1 MDSQLPSLHPCFAL
15 SQTILYKATQHCIS
29 MISSLTHISQPFLL
43 QCDEDRECFFLTIQ
57 QSKKVLRI
65 VLMANYV
72 KCWQFFLLR
81 KIARLWE
88 DESQNIKMTAIPFLT
103 VFHYMILLCQVPAI
117 FRNRKN
123 CQNMTVHNQ
132 ESKCS
137 GNAYLVIGSPDF
149 WEMNPITF
157 GLPITK
163 FASTLCLK
171 PNYI

>member
-1 MDSQLPSLHPCFAL
+1 MR
-15 SQTILYKATQHCIS
+15 IGNV
-29 MISSLTHISQPFLL
+29 
-43 QCDEDRECFFLTIQ
+43 FFDNPIV
-57 QSKKVLRI
+57 KKVLQI

-72 KCWQFFLLR
+72 KCWQFFLLQ
-81 KIARLWE
+81 KNARLWE
-88 DESQNIKMTAIPFLT
+88 DESQNINMTAIPFLT
-103 VFHYMILLCQVPAI
+103 VFHYMIILCQVPAI

-123 CQNMTVHNQ
+123 CQNMTIHNW

-137 GNAYLVIGSPDF
+137 GNAYLVIVSLIGSPDF
-149 WEMNPITF
+149 WEMNPRIF

>member
-1 MDSQLPSLHPCFAL
+1 MRIGNAFFDNPIVKKCIADSPDGKLCQVLAF
-15 SQTILYKATQHCIS
+15 
-29 MISSLTHISQPFLL
+29 FLL
-43 QCDEDRECFFLTIQ
+43 Q
-57 QSKKVLRI
+57 
-65 VLMANYV
+65 
-72 KCWQFFLLR
+72 

-88 DESQNIKMTAIPFLT
+88 DESQNINMTAIPFLT
-103 VFHYMILLCQVPAI
+103 VFHYMILLCQVLAI

-123 CQNMTVHNQ
+123 YQNMTIHNW

-149 WEMNPITF
+149 WEMNPRTI

>member
-1 MDSQLPSLHPCFAL
+1 MRIGNA
-15 SQTILYKATQHCIS
+15 
-29 MISSLTHISQPFLL
+29 
-43 QCDEDRECFFLTIQ
+43 FFLTIQ
-57 QSKKVLRI
+57 SSKKVLQI

-88 DESQNIKMTAIPFLT
+88 DESQNINMTAIPFLT

-117 FRNRKN
+117 FCNRKN
-123 CQNMTVHNQ
+123 YQNMTVHNL

-137 GNAYLVIGSPDF
+137 GDAYLVIGSPDF
-149 WEMNPITF
+149 WEMNPLTF

-163 FASTLCLK
+163 FASTLCLNK
-171 PNYI
+171 HPIVKKGIVDSPDRNYSSLFALMHTW